1 MPTETTTETKPAAG
15 MRDALLDIA
24 AAANDALYT
33 SHPTAEAAETA
44 YADALDLIR
53 KRLGA
58 DGAYFTPTA
67 LLAGGAAPKRDWLDM
82 PGDFRLSR
90 FHISRRTTFV
100 GVRHNH
106 GDNGGNIYTVEV
118 FRDKSDDSS
127 VFKLTRNGNR
137 LAIGSIDFGR
147 EMGVERAAVGMLHG
161 ILAQLERDRR
171 HNKRNKQNRKARK
184 AAAKAAAPIDPP
196 MDIPPRPGLP
206 EDDE

>member
-1 MPTETTTETKPAAG
+1 MNGELKMENGELMKPSAAG

-58 DGAYFTPTA
+58 GV
-67 LLAGGAAPKRDWLDM
+67 AAPKRDWLDM

-90 FHISRRTTFV
+90 FHISRRTTSV

-106 GDNGGNIYTVEV
+106 GDTGGNIYTVEV
-118 FRDKSDDSS
+118 YRDKSDDSS

-161 ILAQLERDRR
+161 ILAQIERDRR

-196 MDIPPRPGLP
+196 MDIQPRPGLP